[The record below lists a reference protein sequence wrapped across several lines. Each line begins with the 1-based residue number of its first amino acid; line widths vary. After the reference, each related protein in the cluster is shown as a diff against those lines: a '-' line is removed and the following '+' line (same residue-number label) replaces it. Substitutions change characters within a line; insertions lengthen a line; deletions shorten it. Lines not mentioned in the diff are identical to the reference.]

1 MKIKQNL
8 FITYPD
14 AFLRGDYN
22 SCFSLYQ
29 LESCP
34 DEWIL
39 CGDIE
44 LDMSDYDIVESDVS
58 LQVIKA
64 IDAEMTQSTIEYNK
78 RMAMLKGRKQELLA
92 LPQPDEDDGADDD
105 FDRWQNNEEDSR
117 DEIARRENYLIDSQE
132 DRQI

>member
-1 MKIKQNL
+1 MKIKQHL
-8 FITYPD
+8 FITNPD
-14 AFLRGDYN
+14 AFLRGNYN
-22 SCFSLYQ
+22 NCFSLYQ
-29 LESCP
+29 HDSCP

-92 LPQPDEDDGADDD
+92 LPQPD
-105 FDRWQNNEEDSR
+105 SVM
-117 DEIARRENYLIDSQE
+117 DEWDAKENDYEQRRMAKKHGVEL
-132 DRQI
+132 